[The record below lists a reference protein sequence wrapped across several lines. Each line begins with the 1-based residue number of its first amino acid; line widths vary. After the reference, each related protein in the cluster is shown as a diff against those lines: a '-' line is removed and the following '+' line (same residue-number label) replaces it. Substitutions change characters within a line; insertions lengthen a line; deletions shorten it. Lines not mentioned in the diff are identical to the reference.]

1 MIRGYHAPMGSLG
14 PAESGLLRPLPSSS
28 SLLSLSS
35 LSQGFVAWSW
45 AASVCGRIPV
55 CGPAGQ
61 PWPTEYG

>member
-45 AASVCGRIPV
+45 AASVCGRIHV